1 MNSLRSIFRSVPMS
15 FLGSNMSRLARPQ
28 TYSFRSAINSQTT
41 SGKSLMF
48 WKWTKW
54 VGLGLAG
61 TLATLAIS
69 GALYQV
75 ISTKIDA
82 KKYPPIGKLVDV
94 GGYNVHLHTTGS
106 GGPTVVL
113 DAGMGC
119 NVLGWS
125 LVQPEIT
132 KFTRVVS
139 FDRPG
144 NGWSDE
150 SPLERTSQNIVTEL
164 HVALHKAGIQGPY
177 ILVGHSFGGL
187 NACLFA
193 RLYPNEVA
201 GVILVD
207 SSHENQME
215 KIPMPQMNHTMM
227 MLASRLGVVRL
238 FTHLPVYK
246 KGVAV
251 FPEQIQNPLLAQ
263 LRTTKFMR
271 TVLRES
277 SQFKTSCDQL
287 KAAGGHL
294 GDKPL
299 TVISAIKATSVEGS
313 GLTQEQIDAIHI
325 PFKELQKDL
334 ATKSTQG
341 KQIFAEES
349 DHMVPF
355 NQPRIIVD
363 SVKEMVDSLSKG
375 VVCGDRHTE
384 MAKTL

>member
-1 MNSLRSIFRSVPMS
+1 MNSLRSIFHSVPKS
-15 FLGSNMSRLARPQ
+15 FLGSNMCPTIRTQAHSL
-28 TYSFRSAINSQTT
+28 YSKINHQTT

-48 WKWTKW
+48 WKWTKR
-54 VGLGLAG
+54 VGIGLAG
-61 TLATLAIS
+61 TLAMLAIG
-69 GALYQV
+69 GALYQA

-82 KKYPPIGKLVDV
+82 KKYPPIGKLVDI
-94 GGYNVHLHTTGS
+94 GGYNMHLHTTGT

-119 NVLGWS
+119 NALGWS
-125 LVQPEIT
+125 LVQPEIA
-132 KFTRVVS
+132 KFARVTS

-164 HVALHKAGIQGPY
+164 HTALHKAKIPGPY

-187 NACLFA
+187 NARLFA
-193 RLYPNEVA
+193 SFYPDEVL
-201 GVILVD
+201 GVVLVD
-207 SSHENQME
+207 SSHEDQME

-227 MLASRLGVVRL
+227 MLASRLGIVRL
-238 FTHLPVYK
+238 FTHLPLYK

-251 FPEQIQNPLLAQ
+251 FPEQIQNQLLTQ

-271 TVLRES
+271 TVLQES
-277 SQFKTSCDQL
+277 SQVKTSCDQL
-287 KAAGGHL
+287 KAVGGHL

-299 TVISAIKATSVEGS
+299 IVISAAKTTPAEGS

-334 ATKSTQG
+334 VTKSTRG

-349 DHMVPF
+349 DHMVTL
-355 NQPRIIVD
+355 NQPQIIID
-363 SVKEMVDSLSKG
+363 SVKEMVDSL
-375 VVCGDRHTE
+375 R
-384 MAKTL
+384 

>member
-1 MNSLRSIFRSVPMS
+1 MNRLGSILRSVPMS
-15 FLGSNMSRLARPQ
+15 FLGFNMSRIARPQ
-28 TYSFRSAINSQTT
+28 TYSFNSAINRQTT

-48 WKWTKW
+48 WAWTKW
-54 VGLGLAG
+54 VGLGLAA
-61 TLATLAIS
+61 TLATLAII

-75 ISTKIDA
+75 ISTKIDT

-94 GGYNVHLHTTGS
+94 GGYNMHLYTTGT

-119 NVLGWS
+119 NTLGWS
-125 LVQPEIT
+125 LVQPEIA
-132 KFTRVVS
+132 KFARVTS

-150 SPLERTSQNIVTEL
+150 SPLKRTSQNIVTEL
-164 HVALHKAGIQGPY
+164 HIALHKANILGPY

-187 NACLFA
+187 NARLFA
-193 RLYPNEVA
+193 SLYPDEVL
-201 GVILVD
+201 GVVLVD
-207 SSHENQME
+207 SSHEDLME
-215 KIPMPQMNHTMM
+215 KIPMPQMNHTIM
-227 MLASRLGVVRL
+227 MLASRLGIVRL
-238 FTHLPVYK
+238 FTHLPLYK

-251 FPEQIQNPLLAQ
+251 FPKQVQNQLLTQ

-271 TVLRES
+271 TVLQES
-277 SQFKTSCDQL
+277 SQVKTSCDQL
-287 KAAGGHL
+287 KAVGGHL

-299 TVISAIKATSVEGS
+299 IVISAAKATSAEGS

-334 ATKSTQG
+334 VTKSTQG

-349 DHMVPF
+349 DHMVTL
-355 NQPRIIVD
+355 NQPQIIVD
-363 SVKEMVDSLSKG
+363 SVKEMIDSL
-375 VVCGDRHTE
+375 R
-384 MAKTL
+384 